1 MGSVGNPVI
10 GKHSITIS
18 GPVRPSGDPDLA
30 RVRAESTS
38 AAARLPIS
46 VSLSPNVEQANEES
60 HASGGA
66 NQPLRIEVI
75 IHFCV
80 APMIPFCNVGAFRVS
95 RT

>member
-1 MGSVGNPVI
+1 MVSVRQPVI

-38 AAARLPIS
+38 AAAARLPIS
-46 VSLSPNVEQANEES
+46 VGLSPNVEQANEES

-66 NQPLRIEVI
+66 NQPLRISRGP
-75 IHFCV
+75 HF
-80 APMIPFCNVGAFRVS
+80 AWLL
-95 RT
+95 